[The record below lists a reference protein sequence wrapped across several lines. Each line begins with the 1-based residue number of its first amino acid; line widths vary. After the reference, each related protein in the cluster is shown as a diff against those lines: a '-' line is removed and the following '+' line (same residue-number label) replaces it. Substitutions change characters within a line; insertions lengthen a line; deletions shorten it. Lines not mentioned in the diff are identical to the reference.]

1 MASIEGQWDC
11 TQQSPMGAQKSII
24 TLKSDGN
31 GGFTGTNIGAAGT
44 MEITDGKI
52 EGDKVTFI
60 MKVTSPMKMIVK
72 VQAVLAGDT
81 LEGKASAGMFGSFP
95 MTATRKT

>member
-24 TLKSDGN
+24 TLESDAN
-31 GGFTGTNIGAAGT
+31 GGFKGTNIGAAGT

-52 EGDKVTFI
+52 EGDKVTFM
-60 MKVTSPMKMIVK
+60 MKVTSPMKINVK